1 LEQLGLIGI
10 PDAGGP
16 WDLNVLQGYGF
27 QPNPNV
33 QARAE
38 VPIGNIGNVS
48 NLTQPL
54 GGLNLSTDQSGDDN
68 ESSESEDGNTIT
80 ESPKSEPVS
89 SPADLRLPTVEY
101 GDLTVH
107 TQFIPTMRGLSC
119 VIGGQTYRVV
129 NAPADVTNDPQ
140 NRLFAG
146 AATSTPVS
154 SKTVGGTRRK
164 SEKILGLSPRED
176 LILAAKT
183 RSELRQKEAEKQKK
197 EATNLPDVDLNAVS
211 FNVQKTPYRDNSRD
225 KVKCQ
230 ECEKR
235 KRSASGQRS
244 SSNSYQNRGRSPGN
258 RDSGNSYQKRDNS
271 YQNRGRSPGNRDSGN
286 SYQKRDNS
294 YQNRGRSPGNR
305 DSGNS
310 YQKRDN
316 SYQNRGRSPG
326 NRDSGNSNQRR
337 DNSYS
342 NRGRSPGNRDSGNSN
357 RNSGNSYQE
366 RGRSPGNSYPNRGR
380 SPGNSYQTRG
390 RSPGGRDS
398 GNSQSDRVTR
408 SKSRD
413 NSLQSRKF
421 YPEMVKGENC
431 GFDYNPV
438 KGKSCRKCSRGE
450 SHHEF
455 QCYSYPKF
463 NKYKCTVC
471 GKFNH
476 YASDCKEVSSF
487 PPKTS
492 HFNSTEVELKN

>member
-1 LEQLGLIGI
+1 MPVGPNALEQLGLIGI

-16 WDLNVLQGYGF
+16 WDQNVLQGYGF

-326 NRDSGNSNQRR
+326 NRDSGNSTRNVVIPTKIVVEA
-337 DNSYS
+337 
-342 NRGRSPGNRDSGNSN
+342 PGNRDSFVVEALVIGILVTLTRDVIIPTQIVVEALVIGILVTQTGIVEIPTKSVVEV
-357 RNSGNSYQE
+357 QE
-366 RGRSPGNSYPNRGR
+366 IPTQIGVEVQEIP
-380 SPGNSYQTRG
+380 TRLVVEAQEG
-390 RSPGGRDS
+390 EILVTL
-398 GNSQSDRVTR
+398 RVTELQDL
-408 SKSRD
+408 KVAITLYSRA
-413 NSLQSRKF
+413 NFTLRW
-421 YPEMVKGENC
+421 
-431 GFDYNPV
+431 
-438 KGKSCRKCSRGE
+438 
-450 SHHEF
+450 
-455 QCYSYPKF
+455 
-463 NKYKCTVC
+463 
-471 GKFNH
+471 
-476 YASDCKEVSSF
+476 
-487 PPKTS
+487 
-492 HFNSTEVELKN
+492 